1 MREVQRAFD
10 QMAERIA
17 RLYSNIPTDQ
27 PFDLNQFPQ
36 IKAQIHLEMR
46 RLAEDIDNIVL
57 NGIEREWMLSNTKND
72 DILNQFLTG
81 PKGSDIKQNL
91 PERINEKWRSRN
103 IPALRAFMQ
112 RRTAGMNLSDR
123 VWNTVRGQTV
133 NIERHLAVAIHD
145 GTPASTMAGQMKRYL
160 RNPDALFRRVR
171 NAEGELML
179 SAAAK
184 AYHPGRGVYRSAYK
198 NALRLTRTETNRAYQ
213 RADNERWKEMD
224 FVTGVRVQRSNAPY
238 DCDICAAGV
247 GDYPK
252 DYEWDLFHPNCRCRA
267 IPIVADDDEVL
278 EYLKRDGDYE
288 FSGKVEDI
296 PDSFKDVLNNTN
308 YTHHGH

>member
-27 PFDLNQFPQ
+27 PFDLNQFPE

-46 RLAEDIDNIVL
+46 RLAEDIDMIIV
-57 NGIEREWMLSNTKND
+57 NGMEREWTLSNVKND
-72 DILNQFLTG
+72 QLINKYFEGGKGAAIRAKLTG
-81 PKGSDIKQNL
+81 A
-91 PERINEKWRSRN
+91 INSRWKDRN
-103 IPALRAFMQ
+103 TQALEAFIN
-112 RRTAGMNLSDR
+112 RNVGGMNLSDR
-123 VWNTVRGQTV
+123 VWNTVRGQAI
-133 NIERHLAVAIHD
+133 NIEREMALGIHEGKSAAKLAKD
-145 GTPASTMAGQMKRYL
+145 MKRHL

-171 NAEGELML
+171 DAEGELRL
-179 SAAAK
+179 SSAARQ
-184 AYHPGRGVYRSAYK
+184 YSPGRGVYRSAYK
-198 NALRLTRTETNRAYQ
+198 NALRMTRTETNLAYQ
-213 RADNERWKEMD
+213 KADNERWKQMD
-224 FVTGVRVQRSNAPY
+224 FVKGVRVQRSNVPY

-252 DYEWDLFHPNCRCRA
+252 DYAWDAFHPNCRCRA
-267 IPIVADDDEVL
+267 IPLVASDEEVL
-278 EYLKRDGDYE
+278 EYLETDGNYE

-296 PDSFKDVLNNTN
+296 PDSFKDLLENTN